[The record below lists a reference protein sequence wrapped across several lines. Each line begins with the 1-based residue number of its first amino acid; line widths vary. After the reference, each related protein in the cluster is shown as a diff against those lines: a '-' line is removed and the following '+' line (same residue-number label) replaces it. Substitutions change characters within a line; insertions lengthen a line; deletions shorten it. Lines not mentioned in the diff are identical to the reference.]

1 MVAIYDSTGYVKH
14 PLYYHLSV
22 ILRGFYEG
30 YSLGKNHLGEHFP
43 KRDREADSYGGNS
56 IWGQVNTLIGQGW
69 TWNSLMW
76 GVSWANIM
84 LTMLDAQRTDYKSD
98 KKNSNASSKSNDNG
112 VIDLS
117 DAKNIEFLKKL
128 AQ

>member
-1 MVAIYDSTGYVKH
+1 
-14 PLYYHLSV
+14 
-22 ILRGFYEG
+22 
-30 YSLGKNHLGEHFP
+30 
-43 KRDREADSYGGNS
+43 
-56 IWGQVNTLIGQGW
+56 
-69 TWNSLMW
+69 MW

-98 KKNSNASSKSNDNG
+98 KKNGNASSKSNDNG